1 MLEIIKQVKA
11 DAEREL
17 TLAQAK
23 VEVANAILA
32 RCEALSQIV
41 EEATPEETATEYADT
56 EAEYSEIVTEVQ

>member
-23 VEVANAILA
+23 VDVANEILA
-32 RCEALSQIV
+32 KCEALSQIV
-41 EEATPEETATEYADT
+41 EEATSVETVSEYADT
-56 EAEYSEIVTEVQ
+56 EAEYTEIITEVQ